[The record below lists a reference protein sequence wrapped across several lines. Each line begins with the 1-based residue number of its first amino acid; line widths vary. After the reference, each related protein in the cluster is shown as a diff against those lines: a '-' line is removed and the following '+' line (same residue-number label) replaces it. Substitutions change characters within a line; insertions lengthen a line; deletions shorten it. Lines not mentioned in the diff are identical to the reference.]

1 MLELSNITKTF
12 NAHTDASLLLYD
24 DLNLKVAEGEFVV
37 VIGSN
42 GSGKSTL
49 LNLVCGQITPDFG
62 SIVFQDQNLQA
73 VKSFQRF
80 RETSRVYQDPSMGT
94 SPSLTVFENLSM
106 ADKKGKLFNL
116 QPTLKKQKRAHYIQQ
131 LTQLNLGLE
140 NKLDVKVSTLSG
152 GQRQAIS
159 LLMALLNQP
168 QLLLLDEH
176 TAALDPKN
184 SELIMELTDK
194 LVQKHKITTIMV
206 THNLQHALDYG
217 TRLVMF
223 HKGKIIADYNNEEKQ
238 RLTRSD
244 LANLFINYD
253 GLFQGNL

>member
-1 MLELSNITKTF
+1 
-12 NAHTDASLLLYD
+12 
-24 DLNLKVAEGEFVV
+24 
-37 VIGSN
+37 
-42 GSGKSTL
+42 
-49 LNLVCGQITPDFG
+49 
-62 SIVFQDQNLQA
+62 
-73 VKSFQRF
+73 
-80 RETSRVYQDPSMGT
+80 
-94 SPSLTVFENLSM
+94 
-106 ADKKGKLFNL
+106 
-116 QPTLKKQKRAHYIQQ
+116 
-131 LTQLNLGLE
+131 
-140 NKLDVKVSTLSG
+140 
-152 GQRQAIS
+152 
-159 LLMALLNQP
+159 MALLNQP